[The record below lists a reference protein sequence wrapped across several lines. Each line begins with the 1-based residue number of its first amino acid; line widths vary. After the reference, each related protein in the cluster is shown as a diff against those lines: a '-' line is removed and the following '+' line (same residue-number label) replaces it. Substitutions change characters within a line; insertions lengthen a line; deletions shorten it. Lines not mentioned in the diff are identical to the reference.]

1 MKSNILIIN
10 TLRVDLDEYSKY
22 FSSIVKEAIRV
33 LNLEDNLSL
42 SVSFVSENKIR
53 TYNRDYRNIDK
64 ITDVISFAME
74 DSDGY
79 EYDSRELGDILICYK
94 RAIKQA
100 NEYGHSLKREICF
113 LFTHGLLHLL
123 GYDHMNEEDEKE
135 MFSLQNKILDG
146 LKIVR

>member
-1 MKSNILIIN
+1 MKSNVLVIN
-10 TLRVDLDEYSKY
+10 TLRVDLNEYTSK
-22 FSSIVKEAIRV
+22 FNSIVKETIRV
-33 LNLEDNLSL
+33 LGLKDNLSL
-42 SVSFVSENKIR
+42 SISFVSENKIK
-53 TYNRDYRNIDK
+53 TYNREYRNIDK

-79 EYDSRELGDILICYK
+79 EYDSRELGDIFICYK

-100 NEYGHSLKREICF
+100 KEYGHSLNREICF

-123 GYDHMNEEDEKE
+123 GYDHMNEDDEKE

>member
-1 MKSNILIIN
+1 MKSNVLIIN

-22 FSSIVKEAIRV
+22 FSSIVKEAIKV